1 MTSRWCY
8 FAESSL
14 QKIHV
19 YGQLSAH
26 NTVQVEYKSM
36 IVNLFSLE
44 EPLVKWSVCRTHV
57 FPKTYKEMFEQAISF
72 QEMAGVGVWGQVRGR
87 GQLIAGDTGSSNFD
101 GVYQY
106 WRHQVS
112 EWLRN
117 NFLRRIT
124 LLNKC

>member
-1 MTSRWCY
+1 M
-8 FAESSL
+8 
-14 QKIHV
+14 

-36 IVNLFSLE
+36 IVNIFSLE

-72 QEMAGVGVWGQVRGR
+72 QEMAGVGVWGQVRVR

-106 WRHQVS
+106 WRHQVYDVS
-112 EWLRN
+112 KLMNDRTTT
-117 NFLRRIT
+117 F
-124 LLNKC
+124 